1 MKKYKKTS
9 GFTLIEVLIALAI
22 VSIALMGVMKV
33 SAYHIKAAE
42 HLKQKT
48 LAHWVGLQAIYSI
61 QMGLVPVPTNHE
73 QTKMLNQ
80 SFFWSAKA
88 VKTQVPHV
96 RKITIK
102 VYLNPQGYLI
112 DVLQAFTPSQ

>member
-1 MKKYKKTS
+1 MKIVKNTL

-22 VSIALMGVMKV
+22 VSIALMGVIKV

-61 QMGLVPVPTNHE
+61 QLGLVTVPTSHE

-80 SFFWSAKA
+80 IFFWSAEPA
-88 VKTQVPHV
+88 KTQDPHV
-96 RKITIK
+96 HKIIIT
-102 VYLNPQGYLI
+102 VSLNSGYPI
-112 DVLQAFTPSQ
+112 DVLHAFML